1 MHYYVHLC
9 VTAFYVCMLYFR
21 VFFKLKEKK
30 SSRKKASILQTQI
43 PADSSID
50 HAVLQFGYR
59 QHSLEAQPRV
69 WYVSLD
75 LYFMALGKTFPFFFF
90 FFKETG
96 KYCFLQLNIMRTK

>member
-1 MHYYVHLC
+1 MYIYVLRPFMYAC
-9 VTAFYVCMLYFR
+9 YISGG
-21 VFFKLKEKK
+21 FFKLKEKK

-59 QHSLEAQPRV
+59 HHSLEAQPRV

-90 FFKETG
+90 FLKKLEKIVF
-96 KYCFLQLNIMRTK
+96 CS